1 MNMKRHADETRG
13 MRTDGGKAKGN
24 KEGEKPELDSLGRGV
39 ASSGY
44 LSALWHFLVKR
55 SGTVKDLFGVWRSY

>member
-1 MNMKRHADETRG
+1 

-24 KEGEKPELDSLGRGV
+24 KEGEKPKLDYFGRGV

-44 LSALWHFLVKR
+44 HSVSGISSVKR
-55 SGTVKDLFGVWRSY
+55 SGTVKYLFGVWRSY